1 MGVREK
7 DRMEGSQVRHQAAHL
22 CASLEIHLVAGLREP
37 VQKRTPQRAPPEG
50 SRSRAPTRELPP
62 VRGQFLGAGAYG
74 SPELAAY
81 HVGARKALGALEK
94 PPDKD
99 APAGKGAER
108 V

>member
-1 MGVREK
+1 M
-7 DRMEGSQVRHQAAHL
+7 
-22 CASLEIHLVAGLREP
+22 
-37 VQKRTPQRAPPEG
+37 
-50 SRSRAPTRELPP
+50 RELPP
-62 VRGQFLGAGAYG
+62 VRGQFLGAGASG